1 MNPEKLTVKSQEALS
16 KAMEIAAENNHP
28 QIEVEHLLSALLDD
42 RQGTV
47 TALFAKLGIPL
58 STVTERLHILIG
70 KLPRVS
76 GSAPIKPH
84 LSDALN
90 SVLSSAI
97 KESQNMKDDY
107 VSTEHL
113 LIALCESQT
122 ETGKLLKSLGVWK
135 ETLLKALKAVR
146 GSQRVLDPEPEAKY
160 MALEKY
166 GKNLNQL
173 ASRGKLDP
181 VIGRDEEIRRVL
193 QVLCRRTKN
202 NPVLIGEPGV
212 GKTAIA
218 EGLAHRIVDGDIP
231 DNLKDKTIIAL
242 DLSSLV
248 AGAKFRGEF
257 EERLKAV
264 LREVTE
270 SDGSIILFIDE
281 LHTLVGAG
289 AAEGAVDAANML
301 KPALARG
308 ELRAI
313 GATTLNEYRTYIEKD
328 AALERR
334 FQPVLIQEPSVED
347 TISILRGL
355 KEKYEVHHGVR
366 ILDSAIVS
374 AAALSDRYV
383 TDRFLPDKAID
394 LIDEAAAKLRIEINS
409 VPEELDEIERR
420 IKQLE
425 IEELALKREKDAA
438 SARRSSELKTELAE
452 FKERQTAIR
461 TQWNT
466 EKTAIGQIR
475 RLKEEIEAT
484 KAAMEQAERAGDL
497 NKAAELKYGTLGRLQ
512 LELEK
517 NNARLKTIQESNH
530 LLKEEVSDEEI
541 ADIVS
546 RWTGI
551 PVSRM
556 LESEKQKLL
565 NMAERL
571 KMRVVGQDEAIH
583 AVTDAV
589 QRSRAG
595 LADVKR
601 PIGSFIFLGP
611 TGVGKTELAKA
622 LAENLFDDEN
632 AVVRIDMSEY
642 MERHAVSRLIGAP
655 PGYIGFDQGGQL
667 TEAVRRRPYSV
678 ILFDEIEKAHP
689 DVFNILL
696 QVLEDGRLT
705 DNSGRTVNFRNT
717 IIIMTSNLGASY
729 IMEQSQESSG
739 ISPEAL
745 YEKIRTGALNILK
758 SHVRPEFLNRIDET
772 IVFHSLTSAHLRE
785 IVQIQFGIVSEVAA
799 KQGISILL
807 HESASDYFTETGFD
821 PVFGARPLKR
831 LIQKL
836 IVTELSKEILSGSV
850 QKGDVVE
857 VRVSK
862 GTLKLEK
869 ISNLKSVA

>member
-475 RLKEEIEAT
+475 RLKGEIEAT

-758 SHVRPEFLNRIDET
+758 SHVRPEFFNRIDET

>member
-1 MNPEKLTVKSQEALS
+1 
-16 KAMEIAAENNHP
+16 
-28 QIEVEHLLSALLDD
+28 
-42 RQGTV
+42 
-47 TALFAKLGIPL
+47 
-58 STVTERLHILIG
+58 
-70 KLPRVS
+70 
-76 GSAPIKPH
+76 
-84 LSDALN
+84 
-90 SVLSSAI
+90 
-97 KESQNMKDDY
+97 
-107 VSTEHL
+107 
-113 LIALCESQT
+113 
-122 ETGKLLKSLGVWK
+122 
-135 ETLLKALKAVR
+135 
-146 GSQRVLDPEPEAKY
+146 
-160 MALEKY
+160 
-166 GKNLNQL
+166 
-173 ASRGKLDP
+173 
-181 VIGRDEEIRRVL
+181 
-193 QVLCRRTKN
+193 
-202 NPVLIGEPGV
+202 
-212 GKTAIA
+212 
-218 EGLAHRIVDGDIP
+218 
-231 DNLKDKTIIAL
+231 
-242 DLSSLV
+242 
-248 AGAKFRGEF
+248 
-257 EERLKAV
+257 
-264 LREVTE
+264 
-270 SDGSIILFIDE
+270 
-281 LHTLVGAG
+281 
-289 AAEGAVDAANML
+289 
-301 KPALARG
+301 
-308 ELRAI
+308 
-313 GATTLNEYRTYIEKD
+313 
-328 AALERR
+328 
-334 FQPVLIQEPSVED
+334 
-347 TISILRGL
+347 
-355 KEKYEVHHGVR
+355 
-366 ILDSAIVS
+366 
-374 AAALSDRYV
+374 AALSDRYV

-475 RLKEEIEAT
+475 RLKGEIEAT

-622 LAENLFDDEN
+622 LAENLFDNEN

>member
-758 SHVRPEFLNRIDET
+758 SHVRPEFFNRIDET